1 MSSNGSDQMDTPN
14 VIQRPCLN
22 EANRPLVM
30 VLHNLALA
38 MEAFPRALAD
48 IARTIQLA
56 PDEATIAQKKRI
68 ANAVREQ
75 GGVPLL
81 AGAQAIEEA

>member
-1 MSSNGSDQMDTPN
+1 MSNNGEIDTPN

-38 MEAFPRALAD
+38 MEAFPRVLAD

-56 PDEATIAQKKRI
+56 PDTVTSAQKKRI
-68 ANAVREQ
+68 ADAAREQ
-75 GGVPLL
+75 GAVPLL